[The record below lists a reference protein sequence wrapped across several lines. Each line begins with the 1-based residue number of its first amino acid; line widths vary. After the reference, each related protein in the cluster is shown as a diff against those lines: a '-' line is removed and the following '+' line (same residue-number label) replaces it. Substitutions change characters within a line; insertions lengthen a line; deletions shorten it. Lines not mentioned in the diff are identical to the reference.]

1 MVDSKIKK
9 KNLNVGEAIAAELE
23 KEEED
28 VSSLGSYFVKL
39 DAFEGPLDLLLFLI
53 RRNQVDIYDIPIAE
67 ITQQYLDMLDLMKTL
82 NLDIAGEFLV
92 MAATLTHIKS
102 KMLLPSPSESEE
114 EEGEDPRKEL
124 VDRLLE
130 YERFKEAARSLEDRD
145 ILERDVFVR
154 PLVQNGEEEEL
165 ELSLF
170 DLIDAMQAILRKSSE
185 ELLHEI
191 TLERISIE
199 EKITDILDT
208 LGASGGEVDFTSL
221 FQGVPTKE
229 LIILTFLAVLEL
241 IKMRMVKVYQ
251 RRAFQPIRLRRV

>member
-1 MVDSKIKK
+1 MD
-9 KNLNVGEAIAAELE
+9 ETTA
-23 KEEED
+23 
-28 VSSLGSYFVKL
+28 YRVKL